1 MKFFYLSTKSELSDK
16 SEIHDRDCPNL
27 PGIFDRD
34 YLGPFNN
41 EQEALRKAVS
51 LHPEAQLCEVC
62 CKKVSPAIFI
72 K

>member
-1 MKFFYLSTKSELSDK
+1 MKFFYLSTKSNLIDK
-16 SEIHDRDCPNL
+16 NEVHDRDCPKL

-41 EQEALRKAVS
+41 EQEALRKAII
-51 LHPEAQLCEVC
+51 LHPESQLCEVC
-62 CKKVSPAIFI
+62 CKKESTVIFV